1 MRINCDNPAD
11 VVRARRARAYLNDVE
26 VRACIMADEEAGMI
40 ERWETDA
47 DGRVMAFH
55 HQPHHSVLKGELVN
69 ARCEVVEGAR
79 GQH

>member
-26 VRACIMADEEAGMI
+26 VRACIMPASSSAMI

-47 DGRVMAFH
+47 DGRVMAFGGK
-55 HQPHHSVLKGELVN
+55 PRRIRERGSVRIEFF
-69 ARCEVVEGAR
+69 
-79 GQH
+79 

>member
-47 DGRVMAFH
+47 DGRVMAFGGK
-55 HQPHHSVLKGELVN
+55 PRRIRERGSVRIEFF
-69 ARCEVVEGAR
+69 
-79 GQH
+79 